1 MNCYRIYSFFIHK
14 LSNAAKVI
22 NKGHLRGFSLPNV
35 HYATKGNYKIYL
47 NMARSRVPTT
57 VHGFFILY
65 IPN

>member
-35 HYATKGNYKIYL
+35 HYAVFLCFLTTNNHLHL
-47 NMARSRVPTT
+47 NKFDSSCL
-57 VHGFFILY
+57 H
-65 IPN
+65 